1 MKICLVGLLYDRNM
15 GDPLLFDCTKYLLN
29 EVYHNNWDNKIFA
42 KDELVVEYED
52 FERRPGFQPQ
62 NTIDFNDESILRET
76 HSVAQCLLGDKMYGF
91 LKDIKN
97 YVPRF
102 RWIHNSKSSR
112 YRQELDK
119 YYKER
124 FKGCNLVVIIGAGT
138 LKYHVRAD
146 FGGYYEAVIE
156 ACSDLNIP
164 VVVSCVGVE
173 SPYNRLD
180 PRCARFVECLNKGCV
195 KYITTRDGLNHLR
208 PYVKNADV
216 GIAKCA
222 DVGVYASQAYNVSK
236 DLNSKVVGIGIITY
250 KRFVEFARGIT
261 KEQYEKT
268 ILEVI
273 KMLEKTGR
281 KWLFF
286 NNGSN
291 EDASYQA
298 YLCNKFGYPASKMM
312 KTPESPKELVVNISK
327 MGGGNYIAPAFLYS
341 FLFIRY
347 TLCSYSVERQVAPFF
362 TEYKSR
368 GCCHHE
374 GKVECRRD
382 H

>member
-15 GDPLLFDCTKYLLN
+15 GDPLLFDCTRYLLN
-29 EVYHNNWDNKIFA
+29 EVYHSDLGCKISA
-42 KDELVVEYED
+42 EDDLVIEYVD
-52 FERRPGFQPQ
+52 FEKRTGFAPQ
-62 NTIDFNDESILRET
+62 NSIDFCEEPILREK
-76 HSVAQCLLGDKMYGF
+76 HSVAKSVLGEGLYGF

-97 YVPRF
+97 YVR
-102 RWIHNSKSSR
+102 RCRCIQNSKSSI

-124 FKGCNLVVIIGAGT
+124 FKGSDMVVIIGAGT

-146 FGGYYEAVIE
+146 FGGCYEAIID

-208 PYVKNADV
+208 PYVKKADV

-222 DVGVYASQAYNVSK
+222 DVGVYASQTYNVSK
-236 DLNSKVVGIGIITY
+236 NVDSKVVGIGIITY

-273 KMLEKTGR
+273 KALEETGR

-286 NNGSN
+286 NNGDN

-298 YLCNKFGYPASKMM
+298 YLCNKFGYSASKMM

-327 MGGGNYIAPAFLYS
+327 LGGDYVKTAFLYS

-347 TLCSYSVERQVAPFF
+347 TLCSYSVERQIMPLF

-368 GCCHHE
+368 RCCYQE
-374 GKVECRRD
+374 RKNECGIY